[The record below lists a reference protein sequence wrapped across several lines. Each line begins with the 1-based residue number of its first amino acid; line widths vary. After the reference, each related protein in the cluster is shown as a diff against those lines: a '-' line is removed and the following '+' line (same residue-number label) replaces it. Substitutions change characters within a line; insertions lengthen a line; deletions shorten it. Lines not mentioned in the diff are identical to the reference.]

1 MSRLHLHFVCTA
13 NVCRS
18 AYASLRAL
26 TILSPRD
33 FAASSSG
40 LQAHPGEPIYVEMAE
55 QLRRRGVDPGG
66 QASRRTETVDIQDAD
81 LVLTMASWQRTT
93 VLENW
98 PDAVTRVFTLPQF
111 VASARTPDTLRLVA
125 TTSKKPGRGSARDII
140 ASAYRHRV
148 PAGSLGDIADPYNQG
163 PEEAAVCATTL
174 DRLLTELDDL
184 LAPVRPP
191 RRAVL

>member
-111 VASARTPDTLRLVA
+111 VASARTPDALSLI
-125 TTSKKPGRGSARDII
+125 TSSSDKSGSAKDII
-140 ASAYRHRV
+140 VAAYRHRV
-148 PAGSLGDIADPYNQG
+148 PASSVGDVADPYNQG
-163 PEEAAVCATTL
+163 PEAAATCATTL

-184 LAPVRPP
+184 LAPARPP
-191 RRAVL
+191 RRAAV